1 VSLGTQADI
10 PPLPRRIHELVARHA
25 AERPD
30 ALALIDHDGRR
41 LTWREYAH
49 AVDNAVAALREAG
62 VRGGDRVVVVLEN
75 CVAVAAM
82 LMAASRLDAWAVLV
96 NARLSAPELD
106 RIRAHCEPRALVF
119 TDAVSPDAT
128 RHADRLDARHV
139 EDPLFGSVRIAGNLP
154 CAPEPV
160 EEDNAGQVAA
170 MIYTSGTTGT
180 PKGVMLTH
188 ANVLFIAVVSGATRA
203 LNAADLVYAVLPI
216 SHVFGLASTFLGTVN
231 AGGALMLVPRFDP
244 AHLARAL
251 AEGVT
256 VFQGVP
262 AMYAKL
268 LEHLDRAGEALRA
281 PRLRYMSAGGAP
293 LDLDWKRRIEARFGT
308 ALNNGYGLTEA
319 APTVSQTRI
328 DDPRQDDSVG
338 PALPGVVIRI
348 VDQQGRDVPEGDV
361 GEVWVRGPNVMK
373 GYYRDPAATAETVTP
388 DGWLRTGD
396 LGRREPDGA
405 LFLVGRSKEL
415 IIRSGFNVYPP
426 EVEAAFNA
434 HPEVVQSAV
443 VGRRVSGNEE
453 VIAFVE
459 LVPGAGAD
467 ERALQAFAAER
478 LAPYKRPQHLFVRDH
493 LPASATGK
501 ITKHALTLL
510 AQELVAAKDAS

>member
-1 VSLGTQADI
+1 MSGPAPAQS

-25 AERPD
+25 AKRPD
-30 ALALIDHDGRR
+30 ALALVDHDGRR
-41 LTWREYAH
+41 LTWREYAQ
-49 AVDNAVAALREAG
+49 AVDKAVAVLREAG
-62 VRGGDRVVVVLEN
+62 VRGGDRVVIVLEN

-128 RHADRLDARHV
+128 RHADRFEARHV
-139 EDPLFGSVRIAGNLP
+139 EDPPLGSVRIAGGLA
-154 CAPEPV
+154 CSPEPV
-160 EEDNAGQVAA
+160 EEGNTAQVAA

-188 ANVLFIAVVSGATRA
+188 AHVLFIAVVSGATRA
-203 LNAADLVYAVLPI
+203 LNTADLVYAVLPI

-231 AGGALMLVPRFDP
+231 AGGGLMLVPRFDP

-268 LEHLDRAGEALRA
+268 LEHLDRAGERLRA

-293 LDLDWKRRIEARFGT
+293 LDLDWKRRVEARFGT

-328 DDPRQDDSVG
+328 DDPREDDSVG
-338 PALPGVVIRI
+338 QALPGVAIRI
-348 VDQQGRDVPEGDV
+348 VDPHERDVPEGEV
-361 GEVWVRGPNVMK
+361 GEVWVGAPNVMT
-373 GYYRDPAATAETVTP
+373 GYYRDPTATADTITP

-396 LGRREPDGA
+396 LGRRDPDGA

-434 HPEVVQSAV
+434 HPDVVQSAV

-459 LVPGAGAD
+459 LVPGARVD
-467 ERALQAFAAER
+467 EEALKTFAAQR
-478 LAPYKRPQHLFVRDH
+478 LAPYKRPQHLFIRDH
-493 LPASATGK
+493 LPASSTGK

-510 AQELVAAKDAS
+510 AEELIAGEGRS